1 MFYDSFVI
9 SEGKVVVVN
18 TYYLA
23 IDIGASSG
31 RHILGHV
38 EEGKIILQ
46 EVYRFENKLIS
57 KEQQLCWDIDRL
69 FQEIL
74 NGMKRCNEL
83 GMIPLSMGIDTWAV
97 DFVLLDQNDQVLGNA
112 VAYRDKRTQKT
123 PQEVYQ
129 HISAEKLYERTGIQM
144 QNFNSIY
151 QLYTIQKTTP
161 YYIEQAKTMLM
172 IPEYFNFL
180 LTDVKMNEYTNATT
194 TQLVNAKTNT
204 WDRNIIQQLGF
215 KKEIFGELFLPKTK
229 VGNLK
234 KEIQEFV
241 GFDCQVILPAT
252 HDTAS
257 AVLAVPTNDE
267 DSIYLSSGTWS
278 LMGIE
283 RKEADCSIKSYK
295 LNFTNEGGYDY
306 RYRYLKNIMG
316 LWIIQSIKKELNN
329 EYSFQDLS
337 NFAKKSKDF
346 PSQINVNDQSFLA
359 PENMVEAVRMFCEK
373 TGQQVPQTLSEIMAC
388 VYHSLAKSYANT
400 VKEIE
405 EITQKTYSRIHIV
418 GGGSQDEYLNHLT
431 AKYSNKPVYTGPI
444 EATAIGNLMVQMLRN
459 KEFSGLEEAR
469 KVVAHSF
476 SNQKYE

>member
-1 MFYDSFVI
+1 M
-9 SEGKVVVVN
+9 N

-161 YYIEQAKTMLM
+161 YYMEQAKTMLM

-476 SNQKYE
+476 SNPKYE

>member
-161 YYIEQAKTMLM
+161 YYMEQAKTMLM

-476 SNQKYE
+476 SNPKYE

>member
-1 MFYDSFVI
+1 M
-9 SEGKVVVVN
+9 N

-161 YYIEQAKTMLM
+161 YYMEQAKTMLM

-329 EYSFQDLS
+329 EYSFQDLL

-476 SNQKYE
+476 SNPKYE